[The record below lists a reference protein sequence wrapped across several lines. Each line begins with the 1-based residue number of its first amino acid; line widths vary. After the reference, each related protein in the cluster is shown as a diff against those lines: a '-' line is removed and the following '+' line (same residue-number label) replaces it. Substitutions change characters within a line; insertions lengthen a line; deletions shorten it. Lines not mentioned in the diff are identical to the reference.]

1 MGSKKTWVLIGAG
14 IALFLGIAA
23 ALFFLLKEDGAEA
36 KQTAVSVYKVSY
48 TKVTGMKITQGDS
61 VIDLVKT
68 DGVWRYRDH
77 AGVSVDQG
85 SMESALTMVCYLYAQ
100 EKLFDHVDNLAN
112 YGLNPAAMQ
121 VDIELDDGTDQ
132 TVRFGGYTSAKDGVF
147 LQYDGSDAL
156 YVYDLDSFSIL
167 QNAAKAMS
175 DLTIDIDA
183 NKLVKIEIVRASG
196 SRVPITMEQIPEGK
210 NVGLESWM
218 LTSPFTAIANAEAVT
233 LVKSFFASPRFS
245 AYVGSEL
252 LPEYGLDGDPS
263 YISLTES
270 GGRCVKIFVGNR
282 LESGRYYCM
291 QEGRSGVYEL
301 ASGFDALLEV
311 ETKNLFPTA
320 VFPVSADQTANVTVD
335 LGADTFRLVQAG
347 DKSFTLNG
355 KDIDEQTAKTLFT
368 YLSQLQFRGVAE
380 QASVTGTPD
389 ATITLEQ
396 GGNELVY
403 GFYGYRNDYYA
414 VELNASGTLGGY
426 IKAEHLAVLAAA
438 FDQAAKEGSIQE

>member
-1 MGSKKTWVLIGAG
+1 MGSKKTWVLIGIG

-23 ALFFLLKEDGAEA
+23 ALFFLLREDGAET
-36 KQTAVSVYKVSY
+36 KQSAVSVFKVSY

-61 VIDLVKT
+61 VIDLTKQ
-68 DGVWRYRDH
+68 DGTWRYRNQAD
-77 AGVSVDQG
+77 VSVDQG

-112 YGLNPAAMQ
+112 YGLDPAAMQ
-121 VDIELDDGTDQ
+121 VEIELDDGTSRM
-132 TVRFGGYTSAKDGVF
+132 VRFGGYTSARDGVF

-175 DLTIDIDA
+175 DLTIGIDA
-183 NKLVKIEIVRASG
+183 DKLVNIEIVRASG
-196 SRVPITMEQIPEGK
+196 SRVPITMEKIPDGK
-210 NVGLESWM
+210 SVGPESWM

-245 AYVGSEL
+245 AYVGSEP
-252 LPEYGLDGDPS
+252 LPEYGLDGDPA
-263 YISLTES
+263 YIALTGSS
-270 GGRCVKIFVGNR
+270 GRSVKILVGNR

-301 ASGFDALLEV
+301 ASGFDALLEI
-311 ETKNLFPTA
+311 ETINLFPTA
-320 VFPVSADQTANVTVD
+320 VFPVSADQPANVTLD
-335 LGADTFRLVQAG
+335 LGAETFRLAQNAG
-347 DKSFTLNG
+347 KGFTLNG
-355 KDIDEQTAKTLFT
+355 KELSDDTANTLFA

-380 QASVTGTPD
+380 QATITGTPD
-389 ATITLEQ
+389 VTITLEHN
-396 GGNELVY
+396 GNELVY

-438 FDQAAKEGSIQE
+438 FDQVAKGEAIQ

>member
-1 MGSKKTWVLIGAG
+1 MGSKKTWVLIGVG
-14 IALFLGIAA
+14 IALFLCIAA
-23 ALFFLLKEDGAEA
+23 ALFFLLREDGTEA
-36 KQTAVSVYKVSY
+36 KQTAISVYKVSY

-68 DGVWRYRDH
+68 DGVWRYREN

-85 SMESALTMVCYLYAQ
+85 SMESALTMVCYLYAK
-100 EKLFDHVDNLAN
+100 EKLFDQVDSLAN
-112 YGLNPAAMQ
+112 YGLDPAAMQ
-121 VDIELDDGTDQ
+121 VDVALDDGTSQ

-147 LQYDGSDAL
+147 LQYGGSDAL

-183 NKLVKIEIVRASG
+183 SKLVKIEIVRASG
-196 SRVPITMEQIPEGK
+196 SRIPITMEKIPEGK
-210 NVGLESWM
+210 SVGLESWM

-245 AYVGSEL
+245 AYVGSEP
-252 LPEYGLDGDPS
+252 LPEYGLDGEPA
-263 YISLTES
+263 YIALTES
-270 GGRCVKIFVGNR
+270 SGRFVKIFIGNQ

-301 ASGFDALLEV
+301 ASGFNALLEV
-311 ETKNLFPTA
+311 ETNNLFPTA
-320 VFPVSADQTANVTVD
+320 VFPVSADQTANVTLD
-335 LGADTFRLVQAG
+335 LGAETFRLTQSV
-347 DKSFTLNG
+347 DKNFTLNG
-355 KDIDEQTAKTLFT
+355 KTLSDDTAKTLFA

-380 QASVTGTPD
+380 QATASGTPD
-389 ATITLEQ
+389 VTITLER

-426 IKAEHLAVLAAA
+426 IKADHLAVLAAA
-438 FDQAAKEGSIQE
+438 FDQAAKEGSLK